1 MLSRDKKRVVSP
13 SGGDRDS
20 EMLGDGGT
28 DRYLG
33 SGEEDGLAS
42 MDLGTTAEVNAGF
55 IMSSLVSE
63 AWELSRWAAME
74 AVTVHDPL
82 RAVLGSRPDMVTV
95 VTTPLP
101 PEAEEGERPPRDEGS
116 GWLSPGDSGKHFLS
130 WLRLDVLSGSGS
142 EAFSG
147 SVSAIP
153 SSAVLGT
160 ALGGELS
167 CLGLK
172 SSFLEE
178 AESFCFLGAGSSSE
192 DGT

>member
-116 GWLSPGDSGKHFLS
+116 GWLSPGDSGKHFLLVKTRCTLRV
-130 WLRLDVLSGSGS
+130 WLRGIFRQRVCNPFIS
-142 EAFSG
+142 
-147 SVSAIP
+147 SVRNCIRWR
-153 SSAVLGT
+153 AVMP
-160 ALGGELS
+160 
-167 CLGLK
+167 GLK
-172 SSFLEE
+172 VFLLRR
-178 AESFCFLGAGSSSE
+178 S
-192 DGT
+192 